1 MADGIINQLGRL
13 TGILGNAAVALA
25 KQKKALL
32 GLSVGM
38 GALSQDVNATGRGL
52 SQMIGQN
59 EAAIDTY
66 VGLAQQS
73 LVLEARNKELNK
85 TFGITSEAAAKLSG
99 TINTLAQLQGF
110 TSKQAI
116 GYANSIKKMLP
127 TMQQQGKETDATY
140 VSLQRIQHVMTT
152 NLGLTEEA
160 AASYS
165 LYASKNGENADTTLA
180 FASSLSEVLKDGDG
194 TMGYMKQAIE
204 GIAAAGA
211 ETQLQFG
218 KLPGNL
224 ELAVIKANALGLSLD
239 ELADTGKNLLNIE
252 SSIGQELEYQLLSG
266 RRLVGNEKASAA
278 LRGKSLTNAYREA
291 TLRGNASDMASTMN
305 TILEQEGDVL
315 EKNLFAR
322 EQMSALLGI
331 DEGTLSKALQKKK
344 LLMSDNNLTFLM
356 DLDSTALQQTAEKMV
371 KNGEM
376 TKETFQQISK
386 MNDTRTTDDIM
397 KQQLTIGLE
406 SLAVLKSMLTTDQ
419 FDQVSAQKA
428 AFTESSG
435 IQEFVTKAMV
445 NLDDRGELQGAAYP
459 QLIKDRVPLVATEK
473 LLTIQSE
480 QDAATQALT
489 PASVTTV
496 PDAVIPPG
504 YGDRILTFPE
514 DTLQA
519 DIAFKNNDAI
529 VAGTSLM
536 NPDTTSTLQSTASTT
551 DSGGGATDSVLMA
564 VGNMIVAAIKS
575 SGGNNLFGAT
585 SMNNSIYT
593 S

>member
-1 MADGIINQLGRL
+1 MAKKSVEKQLEK
-13 TGILGNAAVALA
+13 LGNIAVNTTVAFG
-25 KQKKALL
+25 KQKAALV

-38 GALSQDVNATGRGL
+38 EALSQGANATGRGL

-66 VGLAQQS
+66 VGLAQKS

-85 TFGITSEAAAKLSG
+85 TFGITSEAAAKLSQ
-99 TINTLAQLQGF
+99 TINTLAQSHGF

-140 VSLQRIQHVMTT
+140 VSLQRIQHVLTT

-160 AASYS
+160 TAAYS
-165 LYASKNGENADTTLA
+165 LYASKNGKNADTTLA
-180 FASSLSEVLKDGDG
+180 FASSLAGVLEDSDG

-266 RRLVGNEKASAA
+266 RRLVGNENASAA

-322 EQMSALLGI
+322 EEMSKLLGI

-344 LLMSDNNLTFLM
+344 LLMSDSNLTFLM

-376 TKETFQQISK
+376 TKETFQQISQ

-419 FDQVSAQKA
+419 SDRVSAQKA

-435 IQEFVTKAMV
+435 IQEFVTNAMV
-445 NLDDRGELQGAAYP
+445 SLNDAGQLQGAAYP
-459 QLIKDRVPLVATEK
+459 KLIGDRVKLIDNAASAT
-473 LLTIQSE
+473 IPGQ
-480 QDAATQALT
+480 QDAATRTLT
-489 PASVTTV
+489 PPIAAE
-496 PDAVIPPG
+496 DAVIPAG

-514 DTLQA
+514 DALQA
-519 DIAFKNNDAI
+519 DIAFKNNDTI

-536 NPDTTSTLQSTASTT
+536 DPDTTRTLQSTASTT
-551 DSGGGATDSVLMA
+551 GGSGGATDSVLMA

>member
-1 MADGIINQLGRL
+1 MAGGIEDQLSKI
-13 TGILGNAAVALA
+13 TGIVGNAAVAFG
-25 KQKKALL
+25 KQKAALVS
-32 GLSVGM
+32 LSVGM
-38 GALSQDVNATGRGL
+38 QALSQDVNVTGRGL

-59 EAAIDTY
+59 EAAIEKY

-85 TFGITSEAAAKLSG
+85 TFGITSEAAAKLSQ
-99 TINTLAQLQGF
+99 TINTLAQSHGF
-110 TSKQAI
+110 TSNQAI

-140 VSLQRIQHVMTT
+140 VSLQRIQHVLTT

-160 AASYS
+160 TAAYS
-165 LYASKNGENADTTLA
+165 LYASKNGKNADTTLA
-180 FASSLSEVLKDGDG
+180 FASSLSEVLQDGDG

-266 RRLVGNEKASAA
+266 RRLVGNENASAA

-344 LLMSDNNLTFLM
+344 LLMSDSNLTFLM

-376 TKETFQQISK
+376 TKETFQEISQ

-406 SLAVLKSMLTTDQ
+406 SLGVLKSMLTTDQ
-419 FDQVSAQKA
+419 SDRVSAQKA
-428 AFTESSG
+428 AFTESTG

-445 NLDDRGELQGAAYP
+445 NLDSEAQLQGAAYP
-459 QLIKDRVPLVATEK
+459 QIIADRMQLITNAAAPK
-473 LLTIQSE
+473 LLNQ
-480 QDAATQALT
+480 QDKATQGLK
-489 PASVTTV
+489 PSEVIE
-496 PDAVIPPG
+496 DAVIPAG
-504 YGDRILTFPE
+504 YGDRILTFPQ
-514 DTLQA
+514 DALQA
-519 DIAFKNNDAI
+519 DIAFKNNDTI

-536 NPDTTSTLQSTASTT
+536 NPDNMETLQSTASTT
-551 DSGGGATDSVLMA
+551 GGGGGATDSVLMA

>member
-1 MADGIINQLGRL
+1 MAGGIIDQLSSL
-13 TGILGNAAVALA
+13 AGIAANTTVAFGKQRAALA
-25 KQKKALL
+25 

-38 GALSQDVNATGRGL
+38 QALSQDVNANGRGL

-59 EAAIDTY
+59 EAAINTY

-85 TFGITSEAAAKLSG
+85 TFGITSEAAAKLSQ
-99 TINTLAQLQGF
+99 TINTLAQSHGF
-110 TSKQAI
+110 TSNQAI

-160 AASYS
+160 AAAYS
-165 LYASKNGENADTTLA
+165 LYASKNGKNADTTLA
-180 FASSLSEVLKDGDG
+180 FASSLSEVLQDTDG
-194 TMGYMKQAIE
+194 TMGYMKQALE

-239 ELADTGKNLLNIE
+239 DLADTGKNLLNIE

-266 RRLVGNEKASAA
+266 RRLVDQS
-278 LRGKSLTNAYREA
+278 GKSLTNAYREA
-291 TLRGNASDMASTMN
+291 TLRGNASDMAATLN

-322 EQMSALLGI
+322 QQMSELLGI
-331 DEGTLSKALQKKK
+331 DEGQLSKALQKKK
-344 LLMSDNNLTFLM
+344 FLMSDNKLTFLM
-356 DLDSTALQQTAEKMV
+356 DLDSTALQQTAEAMLN
-371 KNGEM
+371 NGEM
-376 TKETFQQISK
+376 TKETFQQISQ

-419 FDQVSAQKA
+419 STRVSTQKA
-428 AFTESSG
+428 AFTKSSG
-435 IQEFVTKAMV
+435 IQEFVTNAMV
-445 NLDDRGELQGAAYP
+445 NLKDDGELQGAAYP
-459 QLIKDRVPLVATEK
+459 QLVKDRVAPAAAAIAP
-473 LLTIQSE
+473 TISGN
-480 QDAATQALT
+480 QDAATQGLKPTDTA
-489 PASVTTV
+489 
-496 PDAVIPPG
+496 PDAVIPAG
-504 YGDRILTFPE
+504 YGNRILTFPE
-514 DTLQA
+514 DALQA

-536 NPDTTSTLQSTASTT
+536 DPDTTRTLQSTASTT
-551 DSGGGATDSVLMA
+551 GGGGGATDSVLMA

>member
-1 MADGIINQLGRL
+1 MAKGVRKQLQDLAGV
-13 TGILGNAAVALA
+13 AANTVTALA
-25 KQKKALL
+25 KQKAAMVQLSL
-32 GLSVGM
+32 GM
-38 GALSQDVNATGRGL
+38 EALSQGANATGRGL

-59 EAAIDTY
+59 EAAISTY

-85 TFGITSEAAAKLSG
+85 TFGITSEASAKLSQ
-99 TINTLAQLQGF
+99 TINTLAQSHGF

-127 TMQQQGKETDATY
+127 TMKQHGKENDATY

-160 AASYS
+160 TAAYS
-165 LYASKNGENADTTLA
+165 LYASKNGKNADTTLA
-180 FASSLSEVLKDGDG
+180 FASSLAGVLGDSEG
-194 TMGYMKQAIE
+194 TMGYMKQALE

-211 ETQLQFG
+211 DTQLQFG

-239 ELADTGKNLLNIE
+239 DLAATGKNLLNIE

-266 RRLVGNEKASAA
+266 RRLVDQS
-278 LRGKSLTNAYREA
+278 GKSLTNSYREA
-291 TLRGNASDMASTMN
+291 TLRGNASDMATTLN
-305 TILEQEGDVL
+305 TILEREGDVL

-322 EQMSALLGI
+322 QQMSELLGI
-331 DEGTLSKALQKKK
+331 EEGDLSRALQKKK
-344 LLMSDNNLTFLM
+344 LLSSDEGLSVLMKLDGTALETAAKAMLDNNTM
-356 DLDSTALQQTAEKMV
+356 S
-371 KNGEM
+371 
-376 TKETFQQISK
+376 KETFQQISAL
-386 MNDTRTTDDIM
+386 NDTRTTDDIM

-419 FDQVSAQKA
+419 SDRVSAQKA

-435 IQEFVTKAMV
+435 IREFVTNAMV
-445 NLDDRGELQGAAYP
+445 DLKDEGELQGAAYP
-459 QLIKDRVPLVATEK
+459 QLVSDRIPLARAATAAA
-473 LLTIQSE
+473 LPGQ
-480 QDAATQALT
+480 QDAATKGLT
-489 PASVTTV
+489 PVVTE
-496 PDAVIPPG
+496 DAVIPAG

-514 DTLQA
+514 DALQA

-536 NPDTTSTLQSTASTT
+536 DPDTTRTLQSTASTT
-551 DSGGGATDSVLMA
+551 GGSGGATDSVLMA